1 MKIRPAMASI
11 REEAGLGSSMP
22 YICAFSKEGAALM
35 TLGTTMSPSLGVGG
49 LWRSRRVERR
59 RVVAVIGLER
69 GWVLLES
76 ALRLLAI
83 FPNLFLLIRSQLVSL
98 NLRAFFSTA
107 QFRRGRLVEGFQAD
121 LTRTR

>member
-1 MKIRPAMASI
+1 MASI

-83 FPNLFLLIRSQLVSL
+83 FPNLSLLIHGGSSSRLVSSGSGT
-98 NLRAFFSTA
+98 FFSGCA
-107 QFRRGRLVEGFQAD
+107 MQAGALGRGISS
-121 LTRTR
+121 